1 LRRLSS
7 QSKEVLDLK
16 LDELQQ
22 IAEHE
27 VDFQRAYKYRINVCC
42 SSGCVPFGALKV
54 LKAFEDAVKELG
66 VEKECKVARTGC
78 IGTCSVGP
86 AVLVEPGDYLYQ
98 SVTSEKARE
107 IVRDHIVLGLPAKE
121 MLYSDKAFFE
131 KQHRMVLRNAGKI
144 DPLRIQDYIAMG
156 GYSAIAK
163 CLATMTPQGVI
174 YEIKTSGLRG
184 RGGAGFPT
192 GQKWSLVAR
201 AQNTP
206 KYIVANLDEGDPG
219 VFANRTLAEAD
230 PHAIVEGMLIAA
242 YAVGAEMGYLYIR
255 SEYPLAIQTL
265 QKAIAQAKAMSLLG
279 NNVLETGF
287 RFDLELRF
295 GQGAFVAGEETA
307 ILASVEGRRAMPR
320 PRPPYPAN
328 SGLWGKPTLIQNV
341 ETLANVPLI
350 VQNGG
355 LWFHRIGTPKC
366 TGTKCFS
373 LTGKI
378 NNPGLIEV
386 PMGTTLRE
394 VVFDIGGGIP
404 DGRKFKAVLVGGPS
418 GGCLPETLLEVP
430 IDYDSLT
437 KAGAI
442 MGSGGIVVIDDSDC
456 MVDTAKFFTEFCVD
470 ESCGRCTPCRAGL
483 PRMKEIYDRITSGS
497 GKIEDVQTLEKNG
510 VFIRDASLCGL
521 GQTAPNPILTT
532 LRYFKEE
539 YLQHIL
545 DNKCQAGKC
554 FRNKEVEL

>member
-1 LRRLSS
+1 
-7 QSKEVLDLK
+7 VK
-16 LDELQQ
+16 LDELQE

-42 SSGCVPFGALKV
+42 SSGCVPFGAFKV

-86 AVLVEPGDYLYQ
+86 AVLIEPGDYLYQ
-98 SVTSEKARE
+98 SVTPEKVRE

-131 KQHRMVLRNAGKI
+131 KQHRLVLRNAGKI
-144 DPLRIQDYIAMG
+144 DPSRIQDYIAMG

-174 YEIKTSGLRG
+174 YEIRTSGLRG

-230 PHAIVEGMLIAA
+230 PHAIIEGMLIAA
-242 YAVGAEMGYLYIR
+242 YAVGAEKGYLYIR

-265 QKAIAQAKAMSLLG
+265 QKAIAQGKTMSLLG
-279 NNVLETGF
+279 DNVLETGF
-287 RFDLELRF
+287 KFNLELRF

-341 ETLANVPLI
+341 ETLANIPLI

-355 LWFHRIGTPKC
+355 LWFHKIGTPKC

-404 DGRKFKAVLVGGPS
+404 EGKRFKAVLVGGPS

-442 MGSGGIVVIDDSDC
+442 MGSGGIVVIDESDC

-483 PRMKEIYDRITSGS
+483 PRMKEIYDRITSGI
-497 GKIEDVQTLEKNG
+497 GKVEDVQTLEKNG

-539 YLQHIL
+539 YMQHIVEK
-545 DNKCQAGKC
+545 KCQAGKC
-554 FRNKEVEL
+554 FRSKEAEA